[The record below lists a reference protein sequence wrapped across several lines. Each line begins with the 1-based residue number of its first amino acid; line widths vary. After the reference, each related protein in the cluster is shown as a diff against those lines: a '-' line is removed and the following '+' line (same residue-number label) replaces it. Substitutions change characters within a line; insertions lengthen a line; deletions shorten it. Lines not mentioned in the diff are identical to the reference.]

1 MAGRR
6 YRVRVRGPLEEF
18 GEEFRTELIRLGYSW
33 ASAEAQLGLMKHLSC
48 WLGSQGVSAGDL
60 TPEMAAQFMAARRL
74 VHSQLRGPR
83 ALVPLL
89 DFLRE
94 QGAAPRPTVVAA
106 ATPAD
111 VVAERFAQYLLQ
123 QRGLA
128 AATVRSYVSQVR
140 PFLVEHVGEDGRCG
154 SLTARQVAAFVTGRA
169 VGQRP
174 RSVQVGANAL
184 RALLRWLWREQMVPA
199 LLVDAIG
206 SVAAP
211 TLNGIP
217 RALSSQQVSD
227 MLAALP
233 ADGPVR
239 LRNQAML
246 TLMWRLGLRAGE
258 VAALSLD
265 DIDWRSAVV
274 TVLGKG
280 GGCEQLP
287 LPVDVGK
294 LLADYVRRGR
304 PAGNA
309 HRQVFLGVDAPH
321 RPVGAAAVS
330 SVAARSFAR
339 AGITGPGAAHRL
351 RHTAAC
357 GVLAG
362 GGGLVEAGQLLRHRS
377 PAATAIYAKSDVAA
391 LAALTRPWPRSAT

>member
-1 MAGRR
+1 MAGR
-6 YRVRVRGPLEEF
+6 YRVRVCGPLEEF
-18 GEEFRTELIRLGYSW
+18 GEGFRGQLVGLGYSW
-33 ASAEAQLGLMKHLSC
+33 ASAEAQLGLMKHLSS
-48 WLGSQGVSAGDL
+48 WLESQGQSVGDL
-60 TPEMAAQFMAARRL
+60 TPEVAVQFMAARRL
-74 VHSQLRGPR
+74 VHSYLRGRR

-89 DFLRE
+89 DFLRD
-94 QGAAPRPTVVAA
+94 QGAAPMPTVVVAVA
-106 ATPAD
+106 SAE
-111 VVAERFAQYLLQ
+111 VVAERFAQYLSQ

-128 AATVRSYVSQVR
+128 TATVCSYVSQVR
-140 PFLVEHVGEDGRCG
+140 PFLAEHVGEDGRCG

-184 RALLRWLWREQMVPA
+184 RALLRWMWREQMVPA
-199 LLVDAIG
+199 LLVDAVG

-211 TLNGIP
+211 TLTGVP
-217 RALSSQQVSD
+217 KALSAAQVCD
-227 MLAALP
+227 MQAALP

-239 LRNQAML
+239 LRDEAML
-246 TLMWRLGLRAGE
+246 TLMLRLGLRAGE
-258 VAALSLD
+258 VAALRLD
-265 DIDWRSAVV
+265 DVDWRSGAV

-294 LLADYVRRGR
+294 LLADYLRRGR
-304 PAGNA
+304 PVRNA

-321 RPVGAAAVS
+321 RPLGSAAVS
-330 SVAARSFAR
+330 SVAARAFAR

-357 GVLAG
+357 GVLFAG
-362 GGGLVEAGQLLRHRS
+362 GGLLEAGQLLRHAS

-391 LAALTRPWPRSAT
+391 LAALARTWPGRATS